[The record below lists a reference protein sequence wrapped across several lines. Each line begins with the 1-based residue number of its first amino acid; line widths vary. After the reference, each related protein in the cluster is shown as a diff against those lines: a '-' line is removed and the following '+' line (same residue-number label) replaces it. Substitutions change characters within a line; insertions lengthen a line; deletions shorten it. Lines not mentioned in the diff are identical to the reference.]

1 MKIKR
6 ICISLIIL
14 GLLVLLVGCDPAG
27 DDKIQD
33 AGEGDAPLITVE
45 FEDGT
50 TEQLNIEEYVAG
62 VVGAEMKPDWPVNAY
77 AAQAIKA
84 RTFTLRFMEEEEENK
99 ISAEHEKAQA
109 YDPDQITPEISE
121 AVEQTRGLVATYNGE
136 YIRAWFHSSAAGQT
150 TSAQVG
156 LAYDDAEPPYVVSVE
171 SPDHQAP
178 DDIQNWQVM
187 ISQEE
192 VLQALEEAG
201 EEASQ
206 VSDIN
211 ILDRDETGRI
221 VELDIAH
228 DQGTKRLKGAEF
240 RTLVGPDNLKS
251 TVVEEIRQE
260 DDGFL
265 FIGSGWGHGVGM
277 SQWGAYHMG
286 QEGSSAEEIIKYYFQ
301 DVEIEKKWD

>member
-1 MKIKR
+1 M
-6 ICISLIIL
+6 IIL
-14 GLLVLLVGCDPAG
+14 GLLVFLVGCDPAG
-27 DDKIQD
+27 DDKIED

-50 TEQLNIEEYVAG
+50 TEQLGIEEYVAG

-84 RTFTLRFMEEEEENK
+84 RTFTLRFMEEEGGENR

-121 AVEQTRGLVATYNGE
+121 AVEQTRGLVATHNGE
-136 YIRAWFHSSAAGQT
+136 YIKAWFHSSAAGQT

-156 LAYDDAEPPYVVSVE
+156 LAYDDPEPPYVVSVE

-178 DDIQNWQVM
+178 EDIQNWQVM

-192 VLQALEEAG
+192 VLEALEETG

-206 VSDIN
+206 VSEIN
-211 ILDRDETGRI
+211 ILEKDDTGRI
-221 VELDIAH
+221 VKLDIVH
-228 DQGTKRLKGAEF
+228 DQGTKQLRGAEF

-251 TVVEEIRQE
+251 TVVEEITEQ

-265 FIGSGWGHGVGM
+265 FVGSGWGHGVGM
-277 SQWGAYHMG
+277 SQWGAYQMA
-286 QEGSSAEEIIKYYFQ
+286 QEGSSAEEIIKHYFQ
-301 DVEIEKKWD
+301 DIEVEKKWD